1 MMIASDCVAPPSPR
15 TPGVLLSD
23 VLVFRLEEEAVET
36 VVDFPCDI
44 EPGLVPLLSLLTARR
59 LFFDCDPVLL
69 DSVSL
74 GADRLTVVAVP
85 AAAKGGRSWTDG
97 SFSSSAGDEMVESG
111 CRRKRVA
118 LGPISRYTLTV

>member
-23 VLVFRLEEEAVET
+23 VLEFRPEEEAVEAI
-36 VVDFPCDI
+36 VDLPCDI
-44 EPGLVPLLSLLTARR
+44 EPGLVPVLTLLTAGR
-59 LFFDCDPVLL
+59 LFFDRDPVLL

-74 GADRLTVVAVP
+74 GTDRLTEVVVP
-85 AAAKGGRSWTDG
+85 AAAKGGRSWTGG
-97 SFSSSAGDEMVESG
+97 SFSSCAGDEMVESG

-118 LGPISRYTLTV
+118 LGPISR